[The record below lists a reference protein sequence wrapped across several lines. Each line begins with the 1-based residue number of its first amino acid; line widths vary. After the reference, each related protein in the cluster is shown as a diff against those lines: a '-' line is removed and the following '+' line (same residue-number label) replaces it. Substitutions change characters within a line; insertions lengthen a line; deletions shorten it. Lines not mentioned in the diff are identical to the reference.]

1 MISIQEA
8 AYSDDILVLRST
20 GALSTKADLDTY
32 LKAGLAF
39 YQHHNPLFVILDETE
54 VTNNLGLIA
63 NFGFADRIIEN
74 MLLLDLKKM
83 AIITREADFENNQ
96 EFANFLNAK
105 EINLRVFLNKGDAL
119 IWITE
124 EA

>member
-1 MISIQEA
+1 
-8 AYSDDILVLRST
+8 
-20 GALSTKADLDTY
+20 
-32 LKAGLAF
+32 
-39 YQHHNPLFVILDETE
+39 
-54 VTNNLGLIA
+54 
-63 NFGFADRIIEN
+63 

-83 AIITREADFENNQ
+83 AIITRDADFENNQ

-105 EINLRVFLNKGDAL
+105 EINLGVFLNKGDAL